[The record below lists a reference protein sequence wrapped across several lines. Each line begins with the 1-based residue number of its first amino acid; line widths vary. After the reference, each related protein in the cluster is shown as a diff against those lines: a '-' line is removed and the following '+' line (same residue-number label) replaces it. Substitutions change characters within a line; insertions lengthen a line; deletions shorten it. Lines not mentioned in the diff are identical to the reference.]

1 MAQVEPEQKYGQAK
15 QTSGYTIFFFSFPPS
30 SGNIPD
36 HQTLDFFARQLF
48 KVSKWT
54 RAKASRFLSIGAIM
68 ELYANKVSWF
78 TVTLK

>member
-1 MAQVEPEQKYGQAK
+1 MELEQKYGHQESK
-15 QTSGYTIFFFSFPPS
+15 QTSGYVIFFFPFPLS
-30 SGNIPD
+30 GGNIPD